1 MSDSLHTVKARNR
14 FTRDSA
20 EPLGGFSRV
29 DGIPLIQGETMNRS
43 RTVLAAVALTSVF
56 TVTAC
61 ARPGDQAADLVAAPA
76 AVAASAEAPP
86 PELAGVPEDSA
97 PEQSAVE
104 TPDPQSTP
112 IPEPTV
118 AKTQKWVKI
127 YSGPAKKDVTPPKSI
142 LTGSKT
148 VELNA
153 TENEKIGTYVADGA
167 GRTLY
172 RFDNDSNK
180 PPKAT
185 CNGDCAVT
193 WPPLLIKSPGKIFPK
208 GIDPEIL
215 GYVERADGTCQ
226 VTINGWP
233 VYYFAKDA
241 KPGDILGQGVKGTWF
256 AVAPNGGKTEF
267 IPEAEEGS
275 GTGGSDTG
283 SDQES
288 EEDGGTA
295 DAPADPGY

>member
-1 MSDSLHTVKARNR
+1 MK
-14 FTRDSA
+14 
-20 EPLGGFSRV
+20 
-29 DGIPLIQGETMNRS
+29 RS
-43 RTVLAAVALTSVF
+43 RITVAALALTSALSLA
-56 TVTAC
+56 AC
-61 ARPGDQAADLVAAPA
+61 AQPGTDPTRVKFVAAEGETPA
-76 AVAASAEAPP
+76 APVAPPEPSTP
-86 PELAGVPEDSA
+86 PELAAE
-97 PEQSAVE
+97 E
-104 TPDPQSTP
+104 TPDPPSEP

-127 YSGPAKKDVTPPKSI
+127 FSGASDRDLTPPRSI
-142 LTGSKT
+142 RSGSKN
-148 VELNA
+148 VELNTA
-153 TENEKIGTYVADGA
+153 ENPIIGTYVTDGA

-172 RFDNDSNK
+172 RFDEDSNK

-185 CNGDCAVT
+185 CNGDCAKA

-208 GIDPEIL
+208 GINPKIL

-256 AVAPNGGKTEF
+256 AVDPKGGKTGAL
-267 IPEAEEGS
+267 PESAG
-275 GTGGSDTG
+275 GTGGDANSGDA
-283 SDQES
+283 
-288 EEDGGTA
+288 GG